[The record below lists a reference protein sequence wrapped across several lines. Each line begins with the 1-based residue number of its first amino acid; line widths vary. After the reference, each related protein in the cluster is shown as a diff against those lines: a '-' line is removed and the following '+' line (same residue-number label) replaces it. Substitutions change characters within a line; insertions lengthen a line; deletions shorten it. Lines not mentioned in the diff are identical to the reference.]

1 MSDGHFSDAVLMGR
15 PAQAWW
21 LRLTGFSMYPR
32 LLPGDELLVE
42 RQSACP
48 KFGEVIVFPYRGHL
62 VAHRVIG
69 CSPQVRAAGDASS
82 GQVEHIPYDRIL
94 GTVVSVRRSDRAIRA
109 VLRSPST
116 ALVLRVRLALRH
128 YLRIR
133 R

>member
-1 MSDGHFSDAVLMGR
+1 MSGGHFSDAVLMGR

-32 LLPGDELLVE
+32 LLPDDELLVE
-42 RQSACP
+42 PRSAGP
-48 KFGEVIVFPYRGHL
+48 KFGQVIVFPYRGHL

-69 CSPQVRAAGDASS
+69 LGAQVRAAGDAST
-82 GQVEHIPYDRIL
+82 GQVEHIPYDQIL
-94 GTVVSVRRSDRAIRA
+94 GTVVSVRRSGRVIRA
-109 VLRSPST
+109 VLRSPSVAF
-116 ALVLRVRLALRH
+116 ALRARIALRH